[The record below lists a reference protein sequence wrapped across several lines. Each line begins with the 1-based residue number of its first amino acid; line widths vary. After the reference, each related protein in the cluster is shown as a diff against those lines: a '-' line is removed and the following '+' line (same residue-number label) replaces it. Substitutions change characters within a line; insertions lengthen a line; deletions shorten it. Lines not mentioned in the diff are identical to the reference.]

1 MAGTALIQAIED
13 DPAEGNDQY
22 YPIEGTHEK

>member
-1 MAGTALIQAIED
+1 MAGATLIQAIED
-13 DPAEGNDQY
+13 DPAEGNDQH